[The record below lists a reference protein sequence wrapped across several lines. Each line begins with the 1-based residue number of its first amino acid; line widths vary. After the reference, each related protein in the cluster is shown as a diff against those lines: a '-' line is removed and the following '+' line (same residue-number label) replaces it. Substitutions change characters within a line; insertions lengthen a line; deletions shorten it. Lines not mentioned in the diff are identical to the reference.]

1 MFGIGRDEVATVGST
16 RQDGSQLE
24 AETDMKLTIPLDE
37 MTTVEKLQALEE
49 IWADLQRAP
58 EELPSPGWH
67 ADVLAAREHR
77 VREGTSGFS
86 DWETA
91 KARIREKA

>member
-1 MFGIGRDEVATVGST
+1 
-16 RQDGSQLE
+16 
-24 AETDMKLTIPLDE
+24 MKLTIPLDE

-49 IWADLQRAP
+49 IWADLQRVP

-77 VREGTSGFS
+77 VREGTSRFS
-86 DWETA
+86 DWDAA

>member
-1 MFGIGRDEVATVGST
+1 
-16 RQDGSQLE
+16 
-24 AETDMKLTIPLDE
+24 MKLTIPLGE
-37 MTTVEKLQALEE
+37 MSTAEKLLAIEE

-77 VREGTSGFS
+77 VREGTSGFT
-86 DWETA
+86 DWGAA
-91 KARIREKA
+91 KARIRERA

>member
-1 MFGIGRDEVATVGST
+1 
-16 RQDGSQLE
+16 
-24 AETDMKLTIPLDE
+24 MKLTIPLDE
-37 MTTVEKLQALEE
+37 MTTVEKLQTIEE

-58 EELPSPGWH
+58 EELPPPIWH

-77 VREGTSGFS
+77 VREGTARFS
-86 DWETA
+86 DWGRA